1 MKFNQV
7 YPSLSAFTRR
17 LTISARLRSNMATA
31 PQIYSIK
38 ELTDAQKNY
47 IRASVPVLELAG
59 LDLTKQFYNYM
70 LTNYDEVKPFFNESN
85 QKTFRQPKVLAFAL
99 LNYAKNI
106 DDLTPLQDFVEQIV
120 VKHVGLQV
128 KAEHYPIVGN
138 SLITTIKD
146 LLGPEVATEEFVD
159 AWVTAYGNLAQI
171 LINAEFSMYQK
182 QPWQGFREF
191 TVTKLVDE
199 CLDVKSVYFTPTDGG
214 VIGQPLSGQYLGFRF
229 TTDDSGIQ
237 KSREYSISD
246 IPHNN
251 EYRISVRK
259 IDDGVV
265 SSYIHKN
272 LKVGD
277 IIHVAP
283 PAGRLTYQ
291 ETEKDIVVFAG
302 GIGIT
307 PLVSIIER
315 GLADKKN
322 VTLLNSNRSDEHRP
336 FGQWLSGLQT
346 KYPGFTV
353 QDYVESKLTSEAISQ
368 LDYANKEVYLLGPVN
383 YMTFVREELGKNGVE
398 KVHSEFFGPTAV

>member
-1 MKFNQV
+1 
-7 YPSLSAFTRR
+7 
-17 LTISARLRSNMATA
+17 MATA
-31 PQIYSIK
+31 PQVYTIK

-47 IRASVPVLELAG
+47 IKASVPVLELSG

-70 LTNYDEVKPFFNESN
+70 LDNYDEVKPFFNASN
-85 QKTFRQPKVLAFAL
+85 QVTFKQPKVLAFAL

-106 DDLTPLQDFVEQIV
+106 DDLTPLHDFVEQIV

-138 SLITTIKD
+138 SLITTIKN

-171 LINAEFSMYQK
+171 LIDAEHSLYQK

-199 CLDVKSVYFTPTDGG
+199 CADVKSVYFTPKDGG
-214 VIGQPLSGQYLGFRF
+214 KIGMPLSGQYLGFRF
-229 TTDDSGIQ
+229 ITEDSDIQ

-259 IDDGVV
+259 VGDGVV
-265 SSYIHKN
+265 SSHIHEK
-272 LKVGD
+272 LKTGD
-277 IIHVAP
+277 TILVAP
-283 PAGRLTYQ
+283 PAGRLIYQ
-291 ETEKDIVVFAG
+291 ETDKDMVIFAG

-307 PLVSIIER
+307 PLVSIIEK
-315 GLADKKN
+315 GLADNKSI
-322 VTLLNSNRSDEHRP
+322 TLLNSNRGESHRP
-336 FGQWLSGLQT
+336 FGEWMSELKL
-346 KYPGFTV
+346 KYPKFTV
-353 QDYVESKLTSEAISQ
+353 QEYIETKLTPQDISN
-368 LDYANKEVYLLGPVN
+368 LELANKEVYLLGPSS
-383 YMTFVREELGKNGVE
+383 YMNFVREELAKNSVQ
-398 KVHSEFFGPTAV
+398 KVHSEYFGPTEV

>member
-7 YPSLSAFTRR
+7 LPNISAFTRR
-17 LTISARLRSNMATA
+17 FTLSACSRSKMATA
-31 PQIYSIK
+31 PQIYTIK

-171 LINAEFSMYQK
+171 LINAEFSLYQK

-191 TVTKLVDE
+191 SVTKLVDE

-229 TTDDSGIQ
+229 TTDDSGVQ

-265 SSYIHKN
+265 SSFIHKN

-291 ETEKDIVVFAG
+291 ETDKDMIVFAG

-307 PLVSIIER
+307 PLVSIIEK

-322 VTLLNSNRSDEHRP
+322 VTLLNSNRSEDHRP
-336 FGQWLSGLQT
+336 FGEWLTKLQAE
-346 KYPGFTV
+346 YPGFTV
-353 QDYVESKLTSEAISQ
+353 QDYVKTKLTPEEISKLDCS
-368 LDYANKEVYLLGPVN
+368 NKEVYLLGPVD